1 MNKEYGHLENGVLVY
16 AKNIVEVD
24 GKTYINPSAETYLKC
39 DPPEKLIVRT
49 QPVEPAPS
57 GYHYEAQGWT

>member
-1 MNKEYGHLENGVLVY
+1 MNDNYGHLENGKLVH
-16 AKNIVEVD
+16 ADNHAIVD
-24 GKTYINPSAETYLKC
+24 GKYFANPTAATYLKC

-57 GYHYEAQGWT
+57 GYHYEA